1 MGAAASA
8 RSYWSREC
16 TGSASSSLSV
26 DSAQRPT
33 RRAASTE
40 QRPFRIPRA
49 KVSKGTKNP
58 IILFLVVSETILR
71 VERPVMDNMF
81 EMWSR

>member
-1 MGAAASA
+1 V
-8 RSYWSREC
+8 
-16 TGSASSSLSV
+16 SASSSLSV
-26 DSAQRPT
+26 DSALRPT

-40 QRPFRIPRA
+40 QCPFGIQRA